1 MATKRRKFTRQGFG
15 YPESAAGQGGE
26 AGPQASSSSDRSSTV
41 VENLASVE
49 SNATRHLSCTIDVN
63 NFCIVCGEFIPQKK
77 KFVFSDALKIKY
89 KQLYSIDTSSLDNS
103 YTPKTICSRCRSVLN
118 EINKQVF
125 SKPMIWRSPT
135 NHATDCFFCL
145 TNVKGYN
152 RKNKNL
158 ISYPQVRSVN
168 FPVPIHTNTNDSKEI
183 NEEELEDLNDE
194 DLLDGS
200 LECDESQ
207 NFSTEE
213 SDFEE
218 NTADAEKWDQDEVSD
233 LCRDLGLSKES
244 SELLASRLKEKKSLS
259 TGTKIS
265 LYRSRERT
273 FRKYFSK
280 MKNLVYCHN
289 IEELVKEYDIEYTPS
304 DWRLFIDSSKRS
316 LKAILLH
323 NVFMPL
329 CQLLIQLS

>member
-1 MATKRRKFTRQGFG
+1 MHG
-15 YPESAAGQGGE
+15 YVFEVPESESINCLNPRPILEVIQGHSKNLGLV
-26 AGPQASSSSDRSSTV
+26 ATRAPPRGDGVQRSCLTIRRSPWVTPSWQLN
-41 VENLASVE
+41 VENLRDRVSDTQNRRLVRVGKRTRRRRHQ
-49 SNATRHLSCTIDVN
+49 ATV
-63 NFCIVCGEFIPQKK
+63 
-77 KFVFSDALKIKY
+77 ALQWWKTWP
-89 KQLYSIDTSSLDNS
+89 LIDTSSLDNS

-145 TNVKGYN
+145 TNMKGYN

-233 LCRDLGLSKES
+233 LCRDLG
-244 SELLASRLKEKKSLS
+244 
-259 TGTKIS
+259 
-265 LYRSRERT
+265 
-273 FRKYFSK
+273 
-280 MKNLVYCHN
+280 NN
-289 IEELVKEYDIEYTPS
+289 IDI
-304 DWRLFIDSSKRS
+304 
-316 LKAILLH
+316 
-323 NVFMPL
+323 
-329 CQLLIQLS
+329 